1 MGVQRQRHAG
11 ARVRATWVSLL
22 VAAATLTACGGGS
35 DGDSSNRLAS
45 SSQYAQQ
52 CAPTNPYA
60 STHTGSLD
68 VEKQWVRAYL
78 NDAYLW
84 YDEVPAV
91 TPGLAKYS
99 NTSDVYGSLDNYF
112 QALKTIRL
120 TASGARKDK
129 FSFILPTST
138 SDALFESGVEAGTGA
153 NWRMQSPTAPRGL
166 RVSYVTPGTEADTK
180 GVLRG
185 DTLVTVDG
193 VSADDQTAAG
203 VDVLNAALFA
213 GDTGGTHTYVLNRAG
228 VGQVSVSLT
237 TVAVT
242 TKPVLNYGVVTTAT
256 GKVGTIVFTSHVKPA
271 EAQLIEAVTSLK
283 AQGVT
288 DLVLDL
294 RYNGGGYLYIASELA
309 YMIAGPARTNG
320 KTFEKLNYNAKRT
333 TDNAQAPYGFQS
345 THSTTNA
352 ALPTLDLARVYV
364 LTTAETCSAS
374 ESVINSLRGVDVDVR
389 QIGSTSCG
397 KPYGFAAQ
405 DNCGISYFPIEFQG
419 VNAKGFGDYA
429 DGFVPNGSGAAGI
442 AGCVASDDFTQPLG
456 SPGEGLLKAALDY
469 RATGTCPVVSVAQEA
484 AQALAAATGS
494 GAAVRGRPLLSNR
507 FLTPSR

>member
-1 MGVQRQRHAG
+1 MGVQGQQKAG

-22 VAAATLTACGGGS
+22 AAAATLTACGGGGG
-35 DGDSSNRLAS
+35 GDEYNERLAGS
-45 SSQYAQQ
+45 QQYAQQ

-60 STHTGSLD
+60 STHGGSLA

-84 YDEVPAV
+84 YDEVPNVNA
-91 TPGLAKYS
+91 GAALYS

-112 QALKTIRL
+112 EALKTTRV
-120 TASGARKDK
+120 TTSGARKDQ

-153 NWRMQSPTAPRGL
+153 NWRMLSPTAPRGL
-166 RVSYVTPGTEADTK
+166 RVSYVTPGTEAATK

-193 VSADDQTAAG
+193 VSGDDETSAG
-203 VDVLNAALFA
+203 VGVLNAALFA

-228 VGQVSVSLT
+228 VGLVSVSLT
-237 TVAVT
+237 TAAIT
-242 TKPVLNYGVVTTAT
+242 TKPVLSYSVITTAT
-256 GKVGTIVFTSHVKPA
+256 GKVGNIVFTSHVAPA
-271 EAQLIEAVTSLK
+271 EAQLIEAISALK

-309 YMIAGPARTNG
+309 YMIAGPTRTNG
-320 KTFEKLNYNAKRT
+320 QVFEKLNYNAKRT
-333 TDNAQAPYGFQS
+333 SDNARAPYPFQS
-345 THSTTNA
+345 SSTANA
-352 ALPTLDLARVYV
+352 ALPTLDLSRVYV
-364 LTTAETCSAS
+364 LTTSDTCSAS
-374 ESVINSLRGVDVDVR
+374 ESIVNGLRGVNVDVR
-389 QIGSTSCG
+389 QIGSTTCG

-429 DGFVPNGSGAAGI
+429 DGFTPNGAGATGI
-442 AGCVASDDFTQPLG
+442 AGCVAADDLTQPLG
-456 SPGEGLLKAALDY
+456 NENEGLLKAALAY
-469 RATGTCPVVSVAQEA
+469 RASGACPAVSATQES
-484 AQALAAATGS
+484 AQALSVLGGR
-494 GAAVRGRPLLSNR
+494 GAALRGRPLLSNR
-507 FLTPSR
+507 FLKSSR

>member
-1 MGVQRQRHAG
+1 
-11 ARVRATWVSLL
+11 VRATWVSLL
-22 VAAATLTACGGGS
+22 VAAAALTACGGGS

-52 CAPTNPYA
+52 CAPTNSLA
-60 STHTGSLD
+60 STHSGSLD
-68 VEKQWVRAYL
+68 IEKQWVRAYL

-84 YDEVPAV
+84 YDEVPSITA
-91 TPGLAKYS
+91 GQAQYS
-99 NTSDVYGSLDNYF
+99 NTADVYGSLDNYF
-112 QALKTIRL
+112 EALKTIRL
-120 TASGARKDK
+120 TASGVRKDQ

-138 SDALFESGVEAGTGA
+138 SDALFESGVEAGTGV
-153 NWRMQSPTAPRGL
+153 NWRMLSPRAPRGL
-166 RVSYVTPGTEADTK
+166 RVSYVTPGTEAATK

-193 VSADDQTAAG
+193 VSADDETAAG
-203 VDVLNAALFA
+203 VGVLNAAMFA
-213 GDTGGTHTYVLNRAG
+213 SDTGGTHTYVLNRAG
-228 VGQVSVSLT
+228 TGLVSVSLT

-242 TKPVLNYGVVTTAT
+242 TKPVLNYSVVDTPT
-256 GKVGTIVFTSHVKPA
+256 GKVGTIVFTSHVAPA
-271 EAQLIEAVTSLK
+271 EAQLVEAVSALK
-283 AQGVT
+283 SQGVT

-309 YMIAGPARTNG
+309 YMIAGPARTGG
-320 KTFEKLNYNAKRT
+320 KVFEKLNYNAKRT
-333 TDNAQAPYGFQS
+333 SDNARAPFGFQA
-345 THSTTNA
+345 TSTTNA

-364 LTTAETCSAS
+364 LATSETCSAS
-374 ESVINSLRGVDVDVR
+374 EAVINGLRGVDVDVR
-389 QIGSTSCG
+389 LIGSGTCG

-429 DGFVPNGSGAAGI
+429 DGFVPNGSGATGI

-469 RATGTCPVVSVAQEA
+469 RASGACPVVSASQES
-484 AQALAAATGS
+484 AQALRAATGR

>member
-1 MGVQRQRHAG
+1 MEAQRQQHVG
-11 ARVRATWVSLL
+11 KRVRATWVSLL

-52 CAPTNPYA
+52 CAPTNSLA

-68 VEKQWVRAYL
+68 IEKQWVRAYL

-84 YDEVPAV
+84 YDEVPAI
-91 TPGLAKYS
+91 TPGLAQYS

-138 SDALFESGVEAGTGA
+138 SDAIFDSGVEAGNGI
-153 NWRMQSPTAPRGL
+153 NWRMLSPTKPRGL
-166 RVSYVTPGTEADTK
+166 RVAYVTPGTEAATK

-193 VSADDQTAAG
+193 VSADDDTSAG
-203 VDVLNAALFA
+203 VDVLNAGLFPSDA
-213 GDTGGTHTYVLNRAG
+213 GGTHTFVFTRAG

-242 TKPVLNYGVVTTAT
+242 TKPVLNYSVVPTAT
-256 GKVGTIVFTSHVKPA
+256 GNVGTIVFNSHVAPA
-271 EAQLIEAVTSLK
+271 EAQLIEAVSSLK

-309 YMIAGPARTNG
+309 YMIAGPARTAG

-333 TDNAQAPYGFQS
+333 SDNAQAPFGFQA
-345 THSTTNA
+345 TSTTNA
-352 ALPTLDLARVYV
+352 ALPTLDLSRVYV
-364 LTTAETCSAS
+364 LTTSETCSAS
-374 ESVINSLRGVDVDVR
+374 EAVINGLRGVDLDVR
-389 QIGSTSCG
+389 QIGGGTCG

-429 DGFVPNGSGAAGI
+429 DGFVPNGSGATGI
-442 AGCVASDDFTQPLG
+442 AGCAASDDLSQPLG
-456 SPGEGLLKAALDY
+456 SPDEGLLKAALAY
-469 RATGTCPVVSVAQEA
+469 RATGACPALSAAQES
-484 AQALAAATGS
+484 AQSLGVLGNR

-507 FLTPSR
+507 FLKSSR